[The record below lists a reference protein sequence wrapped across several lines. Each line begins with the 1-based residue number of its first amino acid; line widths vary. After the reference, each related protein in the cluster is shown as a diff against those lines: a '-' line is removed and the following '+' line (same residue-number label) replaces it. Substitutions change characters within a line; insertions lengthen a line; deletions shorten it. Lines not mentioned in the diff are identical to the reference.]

1 MKLFRLTLRLR
12 IFLSMILIIILSFL
26 VTGAISYYHY
36 KKENEQYHRARLQRK
51 QETVMEA
58 IDYFLSDQTL
68 SSSSDSIVAVFNDKI
83 CELADINRMDI
94 NLYSMEGNLLISSTP
109 QLHEINIVPDRIPHV
124 LMRQLREG
132 EEQVIV
138 KQQTDSIAYL
148 STYSY
153 IHNSAG
159 KPISIVN
166 LPYFD
171 VDDYHREDLR
181 DFLIRLSQIYFI
193 LFLTAT
199 LLAYLLSNYITS
211 SLNTIAGRIKQIRFS
226 ESNPR
231 LNWSYDDEIGTLVA
245 EYNRMLEALEES
257 AKKLAKK
264 ERESAWKEMARQ
276 VAHEIKNPLTP
287 MRLNVQYLA
296 NQLQTDEPE
305 KLKNFR
311 DSMLE
316 QIDILSNIATAFSQ
330 FANMPEMKFK
340 SFRILDVVER
350 VTRLY
355 QGRNIRYECD
365 EKLELTADKEQLVRA
380 LNNLVNNALQAMPE
394 GREEKIEIKAYREN
408 QQTVISVSDNGFGIP
423 GEMQA
428 KIFEPRFTTK
438 SSGMGLGLAMVKNI
452 VDGFGGSI
460 DFKSKDGE
468 GTTFYLRF

>member
-58 IDYFLSDQTL
+58 IDYFLSDQKLGT
-68 SSSSDSIVAVFNDKI
+68 SSDSIVTVFNDKI

-138 KQQTDSIAYL
+138 KQQTDSISYL

-211 SLNTIAGRIKQIRFS
+211 SLNTIAERIKRIRFS

-231 LNWSYDDEIGTLVA
+231 LDWSYEDEIGTLVA

-257 AKKLAKK
+257 ARKLAKK

-287 MRLNVQYLA
+287 MRLNVQYLS
-296 NQLQTDEPE
+296 NQLKTDEPE

-350 VTRLY
+350 VSRLY
-355 QGRNIRYECD
+355 QGRNIVYECD
-365 EKLELTADKEQLVRA
+365 EELELTADKEQLVRA

-394 GREEKIEIKAYREN
+394 GREEKIEINAYREN
-408 QQTVISVSDNGFGIP
+408 RQTVISVRDYGSGIP
-423 GEMQA
+423 EEMQA

-460 DFKSKDGE
+460 DFESIDGE
-468 GTTFYLRF
+468 GTIFYLRF